1 MDSIQFIVERR
12 NLGVCVYVRIYVF
25 RYLCLYRLSLLCEV
39 FRHSLEY
46 SSSLTENKS
55 KNIDFVV
62 KFDGNLNDK
71 GQSAYYI

>member
-1 MDSIQFIVERR
+1 MFV
-12 NLGVCVYVRIYVF
+12 N
-25 RYLCLYRLSLLCEV
+25 LYRFSLLCET
-39 FRHSLEY
+39 FCHSLEY